1 MSDIEFDL
9 DSVANDLARGLG
21 ATDFTVDRMR
31 KAAAEI
37 RVLRDQVMKQEAE
50 LSALREYRTNIDFPI
65 ESLAIRL
72 SELGYK
78 GEGMADAEIVEA
90 ARKKLNL
97 LYRLVLVSGMNEK
110 LLKAC
115 MEE

>member
-1 MSDIEFDL
+1 MSDIELVL
-9 DSVANDLARGLG
+9 DSVADDLARGLG
-21 ATDFTVDRMR
+21 ATDLTVAVMR
-31 KAAAEI
+31 QSAAEI
-37 RVLRDQVMKQEAE
+37 RVLRDQVKKQEAE
-50 LSALREYRTNIDFPI
+50 LAALREYRTNIDFPI

-78 GEGMADAEIVEA
+78 GEGMADAEIVEV
-90 ARKKLNL
+90 ARQKLNL
-97 LYRLVLVSGMNEK
+97 LYRLVIVGGMNEK